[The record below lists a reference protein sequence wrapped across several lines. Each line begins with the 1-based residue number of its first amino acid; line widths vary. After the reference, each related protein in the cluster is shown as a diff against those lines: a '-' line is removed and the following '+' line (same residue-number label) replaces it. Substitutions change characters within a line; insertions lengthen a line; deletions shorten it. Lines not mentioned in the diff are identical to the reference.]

1 MGLSCKT
8 MMSFT
13 FQPCVCVYMQVAADS
28 LAVQVGQ
35 KVYELAGGI
44 GELPTVL

>member
-1 MGLSCKT
+1 V
-8 MMSFT
+8 
-13 FQPCVCVYMQVAADS
+13 QAAADS
-28 LAVQVGQ
+28 LAVQVGE